1 MNKEF
6 NNLSD
11 EAKELIKKYCQV
23 LRIKENDAKK
33 MIFKNESAYSFLKG
47 KSGLLISD
55 EKENLGTLIK
65 LTLFRLS
72 IDDFSP
78 INSEEIK
85 MVKSYYGV
93 NI

>member
-1 MNKEF
+1 
-6 NNLSD
+6 
-11 EAKELIKKYCQV
+11 
-23 LRIKENDAKK
+23 
-33 MIFKNESAYSFLKG
+33 MIFKNKSAYSFLKG
-47 KSGLLISD
+47 KSGLLIFD
-55 EKENLGTLIK
+55 ENENLGTLIK